1 MNGRE
6 RMKGLLK
13 RQPTDKIPHFEMVFQ
28 IPEQAFG
35 LSWPTHEDMRA
46 ASPKEREALKEK
58 FFHIW
63 DLIIDTYQW
72 DAVHIPYSLH
82 GFFEGELMGE
92 GRGRYK
98 DRAMI
103 YDYNGDGTLWMPLG
117 GDAMWDFSMRLCDD
131 RQSLHDEAERRLA
144 ASIELAKKQVDS
156 GAEFIILNSDYA
168 YNNSPYISPD
178 DFRELVTPYLER
190 NVRAIHD
197 LGVKAILHSDGDL
210 RTILDQL
217 VSTGID
223 GYQSVDPQANMDI
236 KEVKRQYGDRL
247 ILMGNVM
254 TSKLQDINE
263 EEIRSS
269 VRYCCEHGK
278 PKGGYIFST
287 SNCLF
292 SGMPLESYHIML
304 DEFRKYE
311 MY

>member
-1 MNGRE
+1 MNGRRRMQLLLE
-6 RMKGLLK
+6 R
-13 RQPTDKIPHFEMVFQ
+13 RPTDKIPHFEMVFQ
-28 IPEQAFG
+28 VPEQAFG
-35 LSWPTHEDMRA
+35 LSWPTYEEMHK
-46 ASPKEREALKEK
+46 ASAREREALKEK

-63 DLIIDTYQW
+63 DLIIETYHW
-72 DAVHIPYSLH
+72 DAVNIPYSLH
-82 GFFEGELMGE
+82 GFFEGELMRE
-92 GRGRYK
+92 GRERYK

-103 YDYNGDGTLWMPLG
+103 YDYNGNGTLWMPLG

-144 ASIELAKKQVDS
+144 ESIELAKKQVDS
-156 GAEFIILNSDYA
+156 GAEFIIINSDYA

-223 GYQSVDPQANMDI
+223 GYQSIDPQANMDI

-254 TSKLQDINE
+254 TSVLQDIDE
-263 EEIRSS
+263 EKIRAS

-278 PKGGYIFST
+278 PGGGYIFST

-292 SGMPLESYHIML
+292 KGMPLESYHIML
-304 DEFRKYE
+304 DEFKKYE
-311 MY
+311 FY